1 MSKNWSAHFGRPEFV
16 KLNFIVKKENMLV
29 ESKNLLVMVL
39 ALVGVCFVPGVTISG
54 EAKKDYPVRPV
65 PFTDVKISGEF
76 WAPRMET
83 NRKITIPYDF
93 KKCG

>member
-1 MSKNWSAHFGRPEFV
+1 MLAGR
-16 KLNFIVKKENMLV
+16 KGLLIV
-29 ESKNLLVMVL
+29 VL

-54 EAKKDYPVRPV
+54 EAKKDYPVQPV
-65 PFTDVKISGEF
+65 PFMDVKIADEL
-76 WAPRMET
+76 WMPRMET

>member
-1 MSKNWSAHFGRPEFV
+1 
-16 KLNFIVKKENMLV
+16 MLV